1 MNPRNKRLSKSFL
14 ECTME
19 TSGHGHKLALHA
31 LLWEPLSPPGE
42 HVGLFQVTG
51 ETQALGLPSQ
61 SSELSDM
68 PALLSSDLSMR
79 DSSHIL

>member
-1 MNPRNKRLSKSFL
+1 
-14 ECTME
+14 ME
-19 TSGHGHKLALHA
+19 TIGRGHKSVLHP
-31 LLWEPLSPPGE
+31 LLWEPLLPPGE

-68 PALLSSDLSMR
+68 PALPSSELSMR
-79 DSSHIL
+79 DNFHIL